1 MLQTLE
7 ELSGLPLFIDEAH
20 TARDPRDLEALVY
33 QFANGEA
40 YTRGGVDGKTRG
52 GEPLGG
58 ALILAGEALPEFR
71 HAGSHGRVFW
81 MDVGRFPPLGCA
93 PKSAEGARRA
103 ERLEHAW
110 TTGAGLLGRD
120 IAQVIWDD
128 WPSFTATV
136 DTVQNLDVLTRLGAW
151 RAPLAMAYAT
161 LDVVFTR
168 QELAPP
174 ASMAG
179 LLERWV
185 EMLTGSQAQADPAA
199 EAWEQLVTMLA
210 QAEHDVDGEWYVA
223 KLQHQ
228 LVACRHKHETTWRVL
243 THTQQFKDRVGA
255 TAVQLYGRT
264 WIKNGWLVPHPNGD
278 TTYNRRVANQ
288 LSTRVLLIP
297 QDRLAGATDET

>member
-58 ALILAGEALPEFR
+58 AVLLADEALPEFR

-81 MDVGRFPPLGCA
+81 IDVGRFPPLGCE
-93 PKSAEGARRA
+93 PKSDEGARRA

-128 WPSFTATV
+128 WPSFTANV
-136 DTVQNLDVLTRLGAW
+136 DKLQALDVLKPLNAW
-151 RAPLAMAYAT
+151 RAPLALAYAT

-168 QELAPP
+168 LELEPP
-174 ASMAG
+174 PSMAG
-179 LLERWV
+179 LLEVWV
-185 EMLTGSQAQADPAA
+185 EMLMASHAQTEPAA

-228 LVACRHKHETTWRVL
+228 LVACRHKHEVTWRVL
-243 THTQQFKDRVGA
+243 TQTQKLRIASVAQRCTC
-255 TAVQLYGRT
+255 TAGPGSKTGGWCRT
-264 WIKNGWLVPHPNGD
+264 PTV
-278 TTYNRRVANQ
+278 
-288 LSTRVLLIP
+288 IP
-297 QDRLAGATDET
+297 PITCG